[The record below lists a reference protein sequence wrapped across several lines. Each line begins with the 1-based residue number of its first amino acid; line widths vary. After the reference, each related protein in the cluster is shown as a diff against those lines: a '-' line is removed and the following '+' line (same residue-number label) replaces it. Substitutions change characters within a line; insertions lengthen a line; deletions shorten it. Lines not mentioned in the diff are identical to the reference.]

1 MKKVINSLFY
11 GGIVFLAT
19 LPTVVFGDGEGKVA
33 NAKIDNP
40 IASTTIEALIA
51 SILKIII
58 AVGTPIA
65 ILFLIFSGFKF
76 VMARGKPDGI
86 KDAREM
92 FIWTLVGIAILL
104 GASLLAEIVRGTIDQ
119 LGTGI

>member
-19 LPTVVFGDGEGKVA
+19 LPTVVFGEGGGGTGSA
-33 NAKIDNP
+33 GISNP
-40 IASTTIEALIA
+40 IKATSIQALIDA
-51 SILKIII
+51 VLTIII

>member
-1 MKKVINSLFY
+1 MKKITSNLFY

-19 LPTVVFGDGEGKVA
+19 LPTVVFGAGTGKVA

-104 GASLLAEIVRGTIDQ
+104 GASLLAKIIEGTINQ